1 MPSLLGAA
9 EKRLIFSLVS
19 LYASKISIQ
28 SKELVFYTQNLAHL
42 KGARQTA
49 RLGRL
54 AKGEAPGN
62 PVNAWNGQALRLAPQ
77 VFYLHSGDARKRQ
90 RTDDLPKTVNPRT
103 ALNLFLLEKLLV
115 STLVKA
121 A

>member
-1 MPSLLGAA
+1 M
-9 EKRLIFSLVS
+9 S

-28 SKELVFYTQNLAHL
+28 SKELVFYTQNLAYL

-49 RLGRL
+49 RLRRL
-54 AKGEAPGN
+54 ATGEAPGKT
-62 PVNAWNGQALRLAPQ
+62 VNAWNGQALRLAPQ
-77 VFYLHSGDARKRQ
+77 VFYLHSGDARKGQ
-90 RTDDLPKTVNPRT
+90 RTDDLPKMVNPST

-115 STLVKA
+115 SRLVKA

>member
-1 MPSLLGAA
+1 M
-9 EKRLIFSLVS
+9 S

-28 SKELVFYTQNLAHL
+28 SKELAFYTQNLAHL

-54 AKGEAPGN
+54 ATGEAPGN

-77 VFYLHSGDARKRQ
+77 VFYLHSGDVRKGQ
-90 RTDDLPKTVNPRT
+90 RTDDLPKTVNPST
-103 ALNLFLLEKLLV
+103 ARNLFLLEKLLV
-115 STLVKA
+115 SRHVKA